1 MKTGHGYRYNNQTA
15 LGIKSDAARYAW
27 VVYHLFVLIS
37 SLVGDT
43 AILIASLKY
52 RAINL
57 QKAIV
62 VIIHHIAICDLMVT
76 TTNVNPKFVSLISNG
91 WMFGSF
97 LCYFTVYTGYYFHLA
112 SMLLICN
119 MTTSKLLLVKCPL
132 QFGTISV
139 KKTHMLCG
147 ASWLVALTVPVAALL
162 VALLDE
168 QISYFSYRN
177 FHCEFGFTS
186 VTWYWLKPLL
196 AVIFVFTPNC
206 LVVVTT
212 ISLLIIAKKVARRG
226 QESLKWQGII
236 TTVLTATVYCIS
248 VLPSVVYDIGESIV
262 SVDDQ
267 SSSFLIFPRH
277 IFQNSYVIPLSQH
290 NQQLLHL

>member
-57 QKAIV
+57 KKAIV

-76 TTNVNPKFVSLISNG
+76 TTNVIPKFVSLITNE

-97 LCYFTVYTGYYFHLA
+97 LCHFTVYTGYYFNVA

-119 MTTSKLLLVKCPL
+119 MTTSKLLLVKYPL
-132 QFGTISV
+132 RFGTISV
-139 KKTHMLCG
+139 KKTHMLC
-147 ASWLVALTVPVAALL
+147 
-162 VALLDE
+162 
-168 QISYFSYRN
+168 ISRM
-177 FHCEFGFTS
+177 
-186 VTWYWLKPLL
+186 L
-196 AVIFVFTPNC
+196 
-206 LVVVTT
+206 
-212 ISLLIIAKKVARRG
+212 
-226 QESLKWQGII
+226 
-236 TTVLTATVYCIS
+236 
-248 VLPSVVYDIGESIV
+248 
-262 SVDDQ
+262 
-267 SSSFLIFPRH
+267 
-277 IFQNSYVIPLSQH
+277 
-290 NQQLLHL
+290 